1 MKVQR
6 AEEAYWGILCYEQRS
21 SEGGGDNYNH
31 LPICPLFWQFLFY
44 VGGVLGVLIVLF
56 LLSTANE
63 AASMLQKQESLQAFK
78 ATLDD
83 LLSDVQDN
91 FHLFNGLENM
101 LKSPPRLQ
109 NQQIYQIDEDT
120 QNMLIEK

>member
-1 MKVQR
+1 MLVKMF
-6 AEEAYWGILCYEQRS
+6 WGFIMFCWFS
-21 SEGGGDNYNH
+21 
-31 LPICPLFWQFLFY
+31 
-44 VGGVLGVLIVLF
+44 VL
-56 LLSTANE
+56 ANE
-63 AASMLQKQESLQAFK
+63 AAGILQKQESLQAFK

-91 FHLFNGLENM
+91 FRLFIGLESM

-120 QNMLIEK
+120 QTMLIEK

>member
-1 MKVQR
+1 MSVKM
-6 AEEAYWGILCYEQRS
+6 
-21 SEGGGDNYNH
+21 
-31 LPICPLFWQFLFY
+31 FLGFIMFCWFS
-44 VGGVLGVLIVLF
+44 VL
-56 LLSTANE
+56 ANE
-63 AASMLQKQESLQAFK
+63 AAGILQKQESLQAFK

-91 FHLFNGLENM
+91 FRLFIGLESM

-120 QNMLIEK
+120 QTMLIEK

>member
-1 MKVQR
+1 MKGDY
-6 AEEAYWGILCYEQRS
+6 ADDFHFGGWGA
-21 SEGGGDNYNH
+21 GGGIFCCR
-31 LPICPLFWQFLFY
+31 LTSFVSFA
-44 VGGVLGVLIVLF
+44 
-56 LLSTANE
+56 TANE
-63 AASMLQKQESLQAFK
+63 AAGMLQKQESLQAFK

-91 FHLFNGLENM
+91 FRLFNGLENM
-101 LKSPPRLQ
+101 LKCPPRLQ

>member
-1 MKVQR
+1 MG
-6 AEEAYWGILCYEQRS
+6 YLCYEQRS
-21 SEGGGDNYNH
+21 SGGGGDSYNH
-31 LPICPLFWQFLFY
+31 LPICPLFRQFVFD
-44 VGGVLGVLIVLF
+44 G
-56 LLSTANE
+56 LSTANE
-63 AASMLQKQESLQAFK
+63 AASMLQKQESLQTFK

-91 FHLFNGLENM
+91 FHLFSGLENM

>member
-1 MKVQR
+1 M
-6 AEEAYWGILCYEQRS
+6 
-21 SEGGGDNYNH
+21 
-31 LPICPLFWQFLFY
+31 
-44 VGGVLGVLIVLF
+44 GVLIVLF

-120 QNMLIEK
+120 QNMLIEKWEKCPLTWSDLVDIMSY